1 MTAHLESSAALPATP
16 TEVFAYVDDPT
27 YLAAHMAK
35 PSWTMAGG
43 YMNLVLDEM
52 RGREAGARIRLAGR
66 VLGVPLEVDEL
77 VVERTPP
84 RRKVWQTVGTPRLL
98 LIGSYRMGFDV
109 APRADGSLLRVF
121 STTTCPRRCSDAGSA
136 RFSGTFM
143 PVGARRGWCAMPG
156 ASSPNSRRNHDV
168 GRIR

>member
-98 LIGSYRMGFDV
+98 LIDYDLPATLLGRWLGKVFGHVYARWCTARMV
-109 APRADGSLLRVF
+109 R
-121 STTTCPRRCSDAGSA
+121 DAGRHFA
-136 RFSGTFM
+136 QFKEK
-143 PVGARRGWCAMPG
+143 P
-156 ASSPNSRRNHDV
+156 
-168 GRIR
+168 